1 MKKKLQFLSLAI
13 LLQTWI
19 IAQTPK
25 KQTSTT
31 TQPEKKQTSTT
42 TQPQKK
48 QTSTTTQ
55 PENKQ
60 TSTTTQPENKQ
71 TNTTAQPENKQSN
84 NLKTEDLPRKNKN
97 AIKLTPFTFLSG
109 RACMVTYERVLT
121 KRMTVGLGVAPV
133 FGSPLFSIGAALS
146 GMDFKFGY
154 GIDTEIRWYAT
165 KSDRVL
171 DGFFFGLYNSN
182 RTYRGTS
189 TTGIYEGNGN
199 LLFSFDPN
207 NPTPTLTENKNLNI
221 KITKSLFGIQFGTH
235 RLIGNHFSFDLY
247 SGLGIGATTTVA
259 KFEKNNEVYNSFGL
273 PAFNFRLN
281 FAFGWQF

>member
-1 MKKKLQFLSLAI
+1 MKKKIQFLSLAI

-97 AIKLTPFTFLSG
+97 AIKLTPFTFLKG
-109 RACMVTYERVLT
+109 QVLMVHYERVIW
-121 KRMTVGLGVAPV
+121 KGMTVSIGVAPI
-133 FGSPLFSIGAALS
+133 FAPPLIGGGLT
-146 GMDFKFGY
+146 GVDNFKGGFAF
-154 GIDTEIRWYAT
+154 DPELRWYA
-165 KSDRVL
+165 KSDKVL

-182 RTYRGTS
+182 RISYWESSTYLYDPVDINIFGQS
-189 TTGIYEGNGN
+189 TYN
-199 LLFSFDPN
+199 PN
-207 NPTPTLTENKNLNI
+207 NIDEKLNVKNT
-221 KITKSLFGIQFGTH
+221 KILVGLQFGTH

-247 SGLGIGATTTVA
+247 SGFGIGAATTVA
-259 KFEKNNEVYNSFGL
+259 KYDKNDDVYKSFTNGS
-273 PAFNFRLN
+273 FNFRLN
-281 FAFGWQF
+281 FALGWQF